1 VPRSGRQWALL
12 VAAIVV
18 AAVCIRLGIWQLD
31 RLEGRRAF
39 NAGVTTGLARP
50 SVPIDAAIGEAG
62 GDATRLSYRPVVATG
77 RYDAAHEVIL
87 YGRTQDGRPGNHV
100 LTPLLTGG
108 DQAVLVDRGWV
119 PFEDDVPPLGGP
131 LAAPSGEV
139 TVDGVLRPPDGEPR
153 PTDGS
158 SPVLTVKDIDLA
170 ALDAQI
176 PSSLLPLYLQLTDQ
190 APPQPGGLPAA
201 APLPEL
207 SEGPHLGYA
216 MQWFAFAITA
226 LVGYAVLLRRD
237 RRDGHDVKDDEA
249 GRRATATTDGGG

>member
-1 VPRSGRQWALL
+1 VPRSRRQWVLL
-12 VAAIVV
+12 VAAVVV
-18 AAVCIRLGIWQLD
+18 AAVCVRLGIWQLD

-39 NAGVTTGLARP
+39 NQAVTEGLARP
-50 SVPIDAAIGEAG
+50 SVPIDVAIGEAG
-62 GDATRLSYRPVVATG
+62 GDASRLSYRPVVVTG

-87 YGRTQDGRPGNHV
+87 YGRAQNGRPGNHV

-131 LAAPSGEV
+131 LAPPAGEV
-139 TVDGVLRPPDGEPR
+139 LVDGVLRPPDAATGPA
-153 PTDGS
+153 DVA
-158 SPVLTVKDIDLA
+158 SPVLTVKAIDLA

-176 PSSLLPLYLQLTDQ
+176 PSSLLPLYLQLTAQ
-190 APPQPGGLPAA
+190 EPPQPSGLPAA

-216 MQWFAFAITA
+216 IQWFAFAVTA
-226 LVGYAVLLRRD
+226 LVGYVLLYRRD
-237 RRDGHDVKDDEA
+237 RHDVVSHEPA
-249 GRRATATTDGGG
+249 GREAPATTDGGG